1 MARPK
6 SDISRVQTGLRL
18 RPGIIKALRHM
29 AIDRGCAF
37 NVLVEEAL
45 EDYLHKLGVPIPP
58 DSAAGEEVN

>member
-6 SDISRVQTGLRL
+6 NDITRIQAGLRL

-37 NVLVEEAL
+37 NVIVEEAL
-45 EDYLHKLGVPIPP
+45 EDYLHKQGVPIPP
-58 DSAAGEEVN
+58 DSAAGEEVD